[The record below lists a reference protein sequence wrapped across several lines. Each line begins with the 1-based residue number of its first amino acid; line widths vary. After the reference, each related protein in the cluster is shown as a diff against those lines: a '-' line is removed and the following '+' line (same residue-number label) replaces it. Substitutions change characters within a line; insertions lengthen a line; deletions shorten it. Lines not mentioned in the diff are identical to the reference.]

1 MAREIVGL
9 KIGASQLTAA
19 HVVSNG
25 SARLEQVAQGPV
37 PPGIVS
43 GGEVRDP
50 EQLASVLRDFFERTK
65 LPKRAV
71 RIGVA
76 SNRIGV
82 RTVELEGVT
91 DPKQLGNAIRFRAQ
105 EALPIPLDEAV
116 LDYQVLST
124 DTGADG
130 AQTHRVQFV
139 VAYRDLID
147 GFARAC
153 SAAGVKLVGIDLEAF
168 ALLRSLGRLAP
179 PEPDAEQGAVVA
191 VSIGS
196 ERSTLAVS
204 DGRSCEFTR
213 VLEWGGAALTEVLAR
228 DLGVD
233 HDEAERLKA
242 SLGLEGPVPEGL
254 APELAARTRE
264 TLALG
269 VQNFARELVASL
281 QFYQSQPGSLGIG
294 EVLLAGGTAR
304 LVGFAAAL
312 ERMVGVAVRV
322 GDPFVNLDVSKRLR
336 DAAPD
341 PSLAVPIGLGLGV

>member
-25 SARLEQVAQGPV
+25 SARLEQVAQAPL

-50 EQLASVLRDFFERTK
+50 EQLAVVVRDFFERTK

-82 RTVELEGVT
+82 RTVELDGVT

-116 LDYQVLST
+116 LDYQVLSV
-124 DTGADG
+124 GVAEDG
-130 AQTHRVQFV
+130 TQTHRVQFV

-153 SAAGVKLVGIDLEAF
+153 AAAGVKLIGIDLEAF
-168 ALLRSLGRLAP
+168 ALLRSLGPLAP
-179 PEPDAEQGAVVA
+179 PAPEAERGAVVA

-204 DGRSCEFTR
+204 DGLSCEFTR
-213 VLEWGGAALTEVLAR
+213 VLDWGGAALTDVLAR
-228 DLGVD
+228 DLGIEYAD
-233 HDEAERLKA
+233 ADRLKA
-242 SLGLEGPVPEGL
+242 SLGLEGPLPEGL
-254 APELAARTRE
+254 APEVAGRARE

-304 LVGFAAAL
+304 LAGFAGAL